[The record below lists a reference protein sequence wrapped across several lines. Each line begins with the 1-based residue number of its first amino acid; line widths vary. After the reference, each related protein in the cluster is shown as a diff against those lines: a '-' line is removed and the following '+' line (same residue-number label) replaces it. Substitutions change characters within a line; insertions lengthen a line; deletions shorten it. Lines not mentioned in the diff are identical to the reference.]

1 VRFGRLCLICDRH
14 TDSLLL
20 IVRNAEDDNQSTSAN
35 IRFRIFSFHQLPNQT
50 KHPSRLSSYFSS
62 FFSESIG
69 FSMFY
74 QNLSPEVVRR
84 GNGMEY
90 YSNGFCG
97 GINEE
102 KTLKVTLLGYK
113 VMEEKTKFTVRS
125 SCSFHSIVIN
135 ALYINLLLLII

>member
-1 VRFGRLCLICDRH
+1 MTI
-14 TDSLLL
+14 SQLLL
-20 IVRNAEDDNQSTSAN
+20 TLGLGFFLFTS
-35 IRFRIFSFHQLPNQT
+35 SQT
-50 KHPSRLSSYFSS
+50 RQSRLSGYFSS

-135 ALYINLLLLII
+135 ALYISLLLLII